1 MMRKLEKRTPALF
14 GAVLLCVPY
23 LCLTGPGY
31 ADIKSTGFEA
41 GPLSLSAEAVVETKT
56 KNSVVQAIAEQ
67 EEKPD
72 NAASGAVQVSKPVR
86 NENTHGLKTV

>member
-1 MMRKLEKRTPALF
+1 MRKPIKRTPALF

-23 LCLTGPGY
+23 FCWTGPGY

-56 KNSVVQAIAEQ
+56 KNSEVRETAEQ

-72 NAASGAVQVSKPVR
+72 HEASGAFQVSKPVR

>member
-1 MMRKLEKRTPALF
+1 MMRKHEKRIPALF
-14 GAVLLCVPY
+14 GAVL

-56 KNSVVQAIAEQ
+56 KNSEVRAIAEQ

-86 NENTHGLKTV
+86 NESTHGLKTV